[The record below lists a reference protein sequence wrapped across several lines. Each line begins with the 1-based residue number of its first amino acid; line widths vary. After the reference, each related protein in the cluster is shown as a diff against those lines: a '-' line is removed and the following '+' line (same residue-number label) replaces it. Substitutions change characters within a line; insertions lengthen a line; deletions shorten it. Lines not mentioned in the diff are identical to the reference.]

1 MSEPLLTQLLW
12 LKKHTN
18 WEYDIVLDDESKN
31 KHRETMTALVF
42 LIPYTDQD
50 EMLNIMI
57 GDVPMN
63 AVILEH
69 DPHKW
74 YLIPA
79 EPSDDCRQ
87 DDVGPFDTIQ
97 DIIFHSSL
105 LFA

>member
-1 MSEPLLTQLLW
+1 MSEPLLLQLEW
-12 LKKHTN
+12 LKEHTN
-18 WEYDIVLDDESKN
+18 WEYSIVLDDGSKN
-31 KHRETMTALVF
+31 KHRECMTGLVF
-42 LIPYTDQD
+42 ITPYTDQD
-50 EMLNIMI
+50 DMLDIMV

-79 EPSDDCRQ
+79 DPKDDHRQ
-87 DDVGPFDTIQ
+87 DDIGPFDTIQ
-97 DIIFHSSL
+97 DIVLHASL